1 MALNIKA
8 GVRCRTCGKTYAN
21 PFTHTCQVRTD
32 FRARQRAA
40 DRRAAA
46 DKRRAKAAARRQ
58 AEAAKRRAAAERRR
72 ARQKAAAAAKRVKAA
87 ERRRAAADK
96 RKAAAAGRRKTAARP
111 ARPPHDYRTCTD
123 PTCRR
128 YACLAWK
135 EAFQEGRTGGL
146 EDGYDEGYAA
156 AQARR

>member
-1 MALNIKA
+1 MALKIKA

-32 FRARQRAA
+32 FKARQRAA
-40 DRRAAA
+40 ERQAVVE
-46 DKRRAKAAARRQ
+46 KRRARAAARRQ
-58 AEAAKRRAAAERRR
+58 AEAARRRAAAERRK
-72 ARQKAAAAAKRVKAA
+72 ARQKAAAAAKRAKAA

-96 RKAAAAGRRKTAARP
+96 RRAAAAAKRPARP

-146 EDGYDEGYAA
+146 EDGFEEGYTAGL
-156 AQARR
+156 ARR

>member
-1 MALNIKA
+1 MALKIRV

-32 FRARQRAA
+32 FKARRRAA
-40 DRRAAA
+40 DRHA
-46 DKRRAKAAARRQ
+46 DAQKRRA
-58 AEAAKRRAAAERRR
+58 RAA
-72 ARQKAAAAAKRVKAA
+72 ARQKAAAAAKRAKAA

-96 RKAAAAGRRKTAARP
+96 RRAVARAKRNRPARP

-123 PTCRR
+123 PACHR

-135 EAFQEGRTGGL
+135 EAFQEGRTSGL
-146 EDGYDEGYAA
+146 EDGYEEGYAA
-156 AQARR
+156 GKAGS